1 MKGKLIRWLAIGL
14 LLAIGVAGT
23 ILCVLALSAF
33 ESLRA
38 GDLLLSASPS
48 TVAGVGIVLLALAT
62 RIGLEIVDLSARR
75 RTRVPAIES
84 HGPIH

>member
-1 MKGKLIRWLAIGL
+1 MNGKLVRWLAIGL
-14 LLAIGVAGT
+14 LLATGVAGT
-23 ILCVLALSAF
+23 ILCVLTLSAS
-33 ESLRA
+33 ESPSA
-38 GDLLLSASPS
+38 DVLSASPS

-62 RIGLEIVDLSARR
+62 RIGLEMIDLSARR